1 MGGVLKDDDDE
12 EDTVRLSNRPKIFSK
27 LLLSFSNADAK
38 RITDWALFPPMAT
51 EEEDDGL
58 YMSMVISKSNAALS
72 RLDSLVTIREDAPL
86 SFFGFWWVVNNV
98 EIRCIYSRWH

>member
-1 MGGVLKDDDDE
+1 VGGVLKDDADE

-27 LLLSFSNADAK
+27 LLLSFSNVDAK

-58 YMSMVISKSNAALS
+58 
-72 RLDSLVTIREDAPL
+72 
-86 SFFGFWWVVNNV
+86 
-98 EIRCIYSRWH
+98 